1 MRSIPLSAFS
11 LSMARRLRYT
21 CIFYTRALNLW
32 GYSPYVDLN
41 SRRCIRTRRYRFL
54 GIRATISH
62 LDYYLLFNACAFKS
76 LVLGLGFLFWVFGG
90 WGFSNISPF
99 FLRQRESHSGFLSIV
114 RHPRPVR
121 ESSCP
126 TWSFL
131 PVAWFLSDWCFPF
144 PLFRSGGLEIQFPR
158 PLLILSFRSCVSGP
172 LSQR

>member
-1 MRSIPLSAFS
+1 MGSTIFTGFGIFRHFFLAF
-11 LSMARRLRYT
+11 R
-21 CIFYTRALNLW
+21 
-32 GYSPYVDLN
+32 VDL
-41 SRRCIRTRRYRFL
+41 
-54 GIRATISH
+54 
-62 LDYYLLFNACAFKS
+62 YLFM
-76 LVLGLGFLFWVFGG
+76 GG
-90 WGFSNISPF
+90 G
-99 FLRQRESHSGFLSIV
+99 V

-158 PLLILSFRSCVSGP
+158 PLLILFIGRDVSGP